1 MPIQKLP
8 LRDRLGALSAGR
20 PAHPEYAPAV
30 LRAMSELPITAVLS
44 GYPTDQERLADLV
57 RYPVQHLGDLSCR
70 DMAIRVRD
78 MRRQDVPI
86 VEVLDIL
93 AKPYIDI
100 YRNYLERMA
109 RK

>member
-1 MPIQKLP
+1 MTIQKIP
-8 LRDRLGALSAGR
+8 LRDRLGALPAGR

>member
-30 LRAMSELPITAVLS
+30 LQAMAELPITAILS
-44 GYPTDQERLADLV
+44 GYPTDLERLADLV

-70 DMAIRVRD
+70 DMAIRVQD
-78 MRRQDVPI
+78 MRRQGIPI
-86 VEVLDIL
+86 GEVLNIL

-100 YRNYLERMA
+100 YRHHLERMA

>member
-86 VEVLDIL
+86 GEVLDIL